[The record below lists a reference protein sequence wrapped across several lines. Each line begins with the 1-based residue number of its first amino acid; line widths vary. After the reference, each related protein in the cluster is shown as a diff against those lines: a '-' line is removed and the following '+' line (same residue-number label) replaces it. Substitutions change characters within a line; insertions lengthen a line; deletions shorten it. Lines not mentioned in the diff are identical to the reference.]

1 MHQNE
6 ENPVKKTTSRSHKQT
21 NKNALQWCSV
31 IGVAGA
37 VVAGHLEEL
46 VVVLRSIVQSPGAT
60 PPVDIWELWIF
71 GNDLQIFQILEH
83 SETST
88 NTYWPTEG
96 PITQSEI

>member
-1 MHQNE
+1 M
-6 ENPVKKTTSRSHKQT
+6 VKIQTQGHTDKQT
-21 NKNALQWCSV
+21 KMQCSV

-37 VVAGHLEEL
+37 VAGHLEEL
-46 VVVLRSIVQSPGAT
+46 VVVLRSIVQSPGAS

-96 PITQSEI
+96 PTTQSEL